1 MINRFSSRRSQIHE
15 VFLNERL
22 RHAQSYDRIA
32 GYFSSSILEVA
43 GEALESV
50 VGPIRIVCNSDLDL
64 RDVET
69 ARAAEMAIRQEWC
82 AKVADKYGASG
93 QPRFAKLYQYLQSG
107 KLEVR
112 VLPSSQFGLIHGKAG
127 VVHLQNGACT
137 AFMGS
142 ANETY
147 SAWKLNYE
155 LVWED
160 DSPEAVQWVQE
171 EFDQLWNHPK
181 ATKLTEFVIED
192 IGRIARRQVLSFEE
206 WLNRKEPSGAVVES
220 PVYRKEYGLWA
231 HQKYFVQKAFDDHIS
246 GKGARYVLADMVG
259 LGKTLQ
265 LALAAQLMA
274 LHGALPVLIIAPK
287 TLIWQWQD
295 EMQNLLDMPS
305 AVWDGRQWVD
315 EAGIKYPALGA
326 QGIRKCP
333 RKVGIVSQGLLTR
346 KGETAQQLLQEHYEC
361 VVVDECHRAR
371 RRNLKKD
378 GEQEAADP
386 NNLMDFLLRLAPQ
399 TKNLLLATA
408 TPVQLYPIEAYDLL
422 DILSRGNDH
431 VLGNAFSVWRQPANR
446 KRLLNFV
453 LGRGNPPE
461 RLEEV
466 WDWMRNPLPAAK
478 ENDQIFGALRRR
490 MNLKDTDAVLEG
502 SKINQISPMDK
513 SRIERLSAEF
523 FQQYNPFIRHIIRRT
538 REFLE
543 SKIDAETNE
552 PYLKPV
558 KVELFGEDP
567 QEAIPLPGYLED
579 AYQTAEEF
587 CSTLG
592 ERMRSAGFM
601 RTLLLRRIG
610 SSIEAGKNT
619 AIKILGDNDLQVVS
633 EEEEEDYDEEL
644 EQAEIKQAGSHLSQ
658 SLTAKE
664 QDILRK
670 LVRQLEKHQDK
681 DPKFFRLKSC
691 LLQDK
696 WLDLGSII
704 FSQYFDTVWYMAHQL
719 TAELPTEPI
728 GIYAGSNKSGILTG
742 GRFLRVSKEEIKS
755 RVQHGAIRVLF
766 GTDSA
771 SEGLNL
777 QRLGT
782 LINLDLPWNPTRLE
796 QRKGRIQRIGQIRD
810 TVYVYNMRYRGSV
823 EDRVHELLSSRL
835 EQIKDLFGQ
844 IPDVLEDVWVEVAIG
859 SKEKAREIIDAV
871 PVQHPFEMKYN
882 KIDSIDFE
890 RCSEVLNDIEK
901 REALL
906 KGW

>member
-15 VFLNERL
+15 TFLNERL

-50 VGPIRIVCNSDLDL
+50 VGKIRIVCNSDLDL

-82 AKVADKYGASG
+82 TQVEDKYGANG
-93 QPRFAKLYQYLQSG
+93 QPRFAKLYQYLKSG
-107 KLEVR
+107 KMEVR

-127 VVHLQNGACT
+127 VIHLQNGTRT

-147 SAWKLNYE
+147 RAWKLNYE

-206 WLNRKEPSGAVVES
+206 WLNRKEPSGAVVEA

-231 HQKYFVQKAFDDHIS
+231 HQKYFIQKAFDDHIS

-259 LGKTLQ
+259 LGKTVQ

-274 LHGALPVLIIAPK
+274 LHGTQPVLVIAPK

-315 EAGIKYPALGA
+315 EAGIKYPVLGA

-333 RKVGIVSQGLLTR
+333 RKVGIVSQGLIIR
-346 KGETAQQLLQEHYEC
+346 KGEAAQQLLNGYYEC

-371 RRNLKKD
+371 RKNLKKD
-378 GEQEAADP
+378 GENEPADP

-431 VLGNAFSVWRQPANR
+431 VLGNTFSVWRQPANR
-446 KRLLNFV
+446 RRLLNLV
-453 LGRGNPPE
+453 LGWENPPE
-461 RLEEV
+461 RFEEV
-466 WDWMRNPLPAAK
+466 WEWIRNPLPAAR

-490 MNLKDTDAVLEG
+490 MNMKDTEAVLEG
-502 SKINQISPMDK
+502 SKISQLSLMDK
-513 SRIERLSAEF
+513 RRIERLSADL
-523 FQQYNPFIRHIIRRT
+523 FQQHNPFIRHIIRRT
-538 REFLE
+538 RHFLE
-543 SKIDAETNE
+543 HSIDPETNE

-558 KVELFGEDP
+558 EVKLFGEDP

-587 CSTLG
+587 CTALG

-619 AIKILGDNDLQVVS
+619 AIKILGGNYQEVEA
-633 EEEEEDYDEEL
+633 EEEEGDDLEA
-644 EQAEIKQAGSHLSQ
+644 EQAESKQSGSMLSQ
-658 SLTAKE
+658 NLTTKE
-664 QDILRK
+664 QDILQK
-670 LVRQLEKHQDK
+670 LIRQLEKHQDK

-696 WLDLGSII
+696 WLDLGCII

-719 TAELPTEPI
+719 STEIPAEPI

-742 GRFLRVSKEEIKS
+742 GRFLRTSKEDLKS
-755 RVQHGAIRVLF
+755 KVHSSAIRVLF
-766 GTDSA
+766 GTDAA

-810 TVYVYNMRYRGSV
+810 TVYVYNMRYKGSV
-823 EDRVHELLSSRL
+823 EDRVHDLLSSRL
-835 EQIKDLFGQ
+835 EHIFDLFGQ

-871 PVQHPFEMKYN
+871 PAQHPFEMKYN
-882 KIDSIDFE
+882 KIESVDFE
-890 RCSEVLNDIEK
+890 SCSEVLNDIEK
-901 REALL
+901 REVLL
-906 KGW
+906 RGW

>member
-15 VFLNERL
+15 TFLNERL
-22 RHAQSYDRIA
+22 RYAQSYDRIA

-43 GEALESV
+43 GEALESI
-50 VGPIRIVCNSDLDL
+50 VGKIRIVCNSDLDL

-82 AKVADKYGASG
+82 TKIEDKYGANG
-93 QPRFAKLYQYLQSG
+93 QPRFAKLYQYLKSG
-107 KLEVR
+107 KMEVR

-127 VVHLQNGACT
+127 VVHLQNGART
-137 AFMGS
+137 SFMGS

-147 SAWKLNYE
+147 SGWKLNYE

-181 ATKLTEFVIED
+181 ATKLTDFVIED
-192 IGRIARRQVLSFEE
+192 IGRIARRQVLSFDE
-206 WLNRKEPSGAVVES
+206 WLDRKEPSGAMVEA

-231 HQKYFVQKAFDDHIS
+231 HQKYFIQKAFQDHIS
-246 GKGARYVLADMVG
+246 GKGARYILADMVG
-259 LGKTLQ
+259 LGKTVQ

-274 LHGALPVLIIAPK
+274 LHGNLPVLVIAPK

-315 EAGIKYPALGA
+315 EAGIKYPVLGA

-333 RKVGIVSQGLLTR
+333 RKVGIVSQGLITR
-346 KGETAQQLLQEHYEC
+346 KGEQAQQLLGGYYEC
-361 VVVDECHRAR
+361 VVVDECHRSR
-371 RRNLKKD
+371 RKNLKMD
-378 GEQEAADP
+378 GENEPADP
-386 NNLMDFLLRLAPQ
+386 NNLMDFLQRIAPL

-431 VLGNAFSVWRQPANR
+431 VLGNAFSAWRQPANR
-446 KRLLNFV
+446 RRLLNLV
-453 LGRGNPPE
+453 LGRENPPE
-461 RLEEV
+461 NFEEV
-466 WDWMRNPLPAAK
+466 WEWIRNPLPAAK
-478 ENDQIFGALRRR
+478 ESDQIFGALRRR
-490 MNLKDTDAVLEG
+490 MNMKDTDAVLEG
-502 SKINQISPMDK
+502 SKISLVSPMDRR
-513 SRIERLSAEF
+513 RIERLATDL

-538 REFLE
+538 RQYLE
-543 SKIDAETNE
+543 KTLEPATNE

-558 KVELFGEDP
+558 EVKLFGEGPD
-567 QEAIPLPGYLED
+567 ESILLPGYLED

-587 CSTLG
+587 CTVLG

-619 AIKILGDNDLQVVS
+619 AIKILGGNYQEV
-633 EEEEEDYDEEL
+633 EAEEEEDGENSEL
-644 EQAEIKQAGSHLSQ
+644 EAAESRKSRSSLSQ
-658 SLTAKE
+658 SLTVKE
-664 QDILRK
+664 QDILQK

-681 DPKFFRLKSC
+681 DPKFFSLKAY
-691 LLQDK
+691 LLQEK
-696 WLDLGSII
+696 WLDLGCII
-704 FSQYFDTVWYMAHQL
+704 FSQYFDTVWYMANQL
-719 TAELPTEPI
+719 TIEIPTEPI
-728 GIYAGSNKSGILTG
+728 GVYAGSNKSGILTG
-742 GRFLRVSKEEIKS
+742 GRFLRSSKEELKLK
-755 RVQHGAIRVLF
+755 VQNGAIRVLF
-766 GTDSA
+766 GTDAA

-810 TVYVYNMRYRGSV
+810 KVYVYNMRYRGSV

-844 IPDVLEDVWVEVAIG
+844 IPDVLQDVWVEAAIG
-859 SKEKAREIIDAV
+859 SKEKAKEIIDSV
-871 PVQHPFEMKYN
+871 PTQHPFEIKYN
-882 KIDSIDFE
+882 KIVSIDFE
-890 RCSEVLNDIEK
+890 SCSEVLNKVEK